1 MQPTTRLNADYRS
14 GRGQPRD
21 ECEVL

>member
-1 MQPTTRLNADYRS
+1 MKPTTRLNADYRS